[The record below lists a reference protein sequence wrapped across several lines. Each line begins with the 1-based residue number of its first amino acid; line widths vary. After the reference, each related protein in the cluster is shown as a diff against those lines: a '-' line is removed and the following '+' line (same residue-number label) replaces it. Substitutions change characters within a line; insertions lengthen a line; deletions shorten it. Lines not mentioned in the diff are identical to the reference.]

1 MQQAYS
7 FLGNEDFVD
16 MIRDAFAQTLE
27 KRGYHLQVIGA
38 GPGSPHI
45 YEYRREQTIVAV
57 KVDDTAGEKW
67 EAELSVETEGPREE
81 LEAIVSGSVTGL
93 LAELSTR
100 LLESVVDE
108 SCRSAV
114 AKQLGRVLAEM
125 E

>member
-16 MIRDAFAQTLE
+16 MIRDAFARTMEQ
-27 KRGYHLQVIGA
+27 RGYHLQVTGA
-38 GPGSPHI
+38 GPGSPHV

-57 KVDDTAGEKW
+57 TVDDTAGEKW

-81 LEAIVSGSVTGL
+81 LEAIVSGSVAGL

-114 AKQLGRVLAEM
+114 AKQLGHVLAEM